1 VAEEETQA
9 MTELTTLA
17 GFILGLIALR
27 IGSTCVWTLHR
38 RYRNDPTPRP
48 VLRFLE
54 TMRQYLANE
63 SDEEEGGPQ

>member
-1 VAEEETQA
+1 MTTIAVLVAFATA
-9 MTELTTLA
+9 
-17 GFILGLIALR
+17 LIALR
-27 IGSTCVWTLHR
+27 LGSTCVWTLHR

-63 SDEEEGGPQ
+63 DDHS

>member
-1 VAEEETQA
+1 
-9 MTELTTLA
+9 MTSIAALA

-54 TMRQYLANE
+54 TVRQYLANE
-63 SDEEEGGPQ
+63 SAEGEEEPR